1 MLSSAAL
8 TEKEGIPREVFFRTW
23 MESGMEA
30 TAGTRLVGDPP
41 EPQERILER
50 ARARYEEVVMACV
63 APPSKPKVGSDLR
76 LRPARAC
83 TFRRL
88 WPLTSVLS
96 MTEAVHGDG
105 TGQEARRRGEAWNS
119 AIGGKPLPRLLG
131 EG

>member
-1 MLSSAAL
+1 MLSIAAL
-8 TEKEGIPREVFFRTW
+8 AEKEGVLREVFFRTW

-30 TAGTRLVGDPP
+30 AAGTRLVGNPP
-41 EPQERILER
+41 EPQERILET
-50 ARARYEEVVMACV
+50 ARARYEEVVLACV
-63 APPSKPKVGSDLR
+63 APPSKPWASPDPR

-83 TFRRL
+83 TFRQL

-96 MTEAVHGDG
+96 MTEAAHGDG
-105 TGQEARRRGEAWNS
+105 TGQEARRRGEAWNN